1 MVDHARIDQAQS
13 LAAQGFYV
21 FPITAG
27 KKAPPRVPF
36 KEWATRDAAKIAEWW
51 THNPHDN
58 IGIYTGKFA
67 DDEALIVVDVDN
79 KGEKNGSATILALD
93 FAGKELPRTY
103 SVATPSDGGVHYY
116 YRTAAPVQGGVEVLG
131 SGIDIRSAGGY
142 VVADGSNIG
151 AGGYARKREQSI
163 CVGPTWLIEACGKSE
178 KREAPE
184 NLVEIKDTETAKAR
198 AKEYLDNHARQALE
212 GEAGD
217 LTTYRV
223 AAKVKD
229 FGVALD
235 DAKEIMV
242 EWNARCSPPW
252 DYDDLCRKIEN
263 AYQYGKEA
271 QGSLA
276 PERVFSPVAQA
287 PAPDG
292 ESANSTSNILPW
304 VAEFN
309 AEFAVVSEQGRALV
323 YREGWDAE
331 RGCPIWISSTFEDF
345 KKLNQNR
352 YVGDGNSREHPIG
365 DAWLKHPMRRQF
377 RNGVQFSPG
386 QSVPAGVLNLWRG
399 FSYAPVAGDWSLLR
413 EHIRLVICG
422 GDPELFKYV
431 MNWFARCIQKPYEAG
446 QVALVLRGG
455 KGVGKGTLGD
465 LFGSLFGPHYIH
477 LSSSKSL
484 VGNFN
489 SHLRT
494 AVFVFCDEAFF
505 AGDRKAEGVL
515 KSLITERLIQIEAKY
530 QNAAP
535 ARNVT
540 HILMAS
546 NSEWVVPASADE
558 RRYCVVDVLDARR
571 GDHRYFRTIREQM
584 EQGGFEAMLHE
595 FLERD
600 ISNFN
605 VFEIPK
611 TDALSDQKQ
620 YSLRGTNKW
629 LFECLSEGEL
639 GEFEWSSTGAEV
651 PKHHAYSNYERFS
664 KREHAFAPEGIAQW
678 ARAMNAA
685 LGPMLSERKKNR
697 GGVREKVLVLGDLS
711 TCRVRFSDKF
721 GVRFD
726 EGTGDDKVL
735 H

>member
-1 MVDHARIDQAQS
+1 MVDHARIES
-13 LAAQGFYV
+13 GSGLAAQGFYV
-21 FPITAG
+21 FPVAARNNT
-27 KKAPPRVPF
+27 PPCVPF

-51 THNPHDN
+51 THNPRDN

-67 DDEALIVVDVDN
+67 DDEALIVVDVDD
-79 KGEKNGSATILALD
+79 KGVKNGSAEILRLELE
-93 FAGKELPRTY
+93 GKELPPTLK
-103 SVATPSDGGVHYY
+103 VTTPTGGHHLYYRAPAAVSGGVN
-116 YRTAAPVQGGVEVLG
+116 VLG
-131 SGIDIRSAGGY
+131 PGVDIRSAGGY
-142 VVADGSNIG
+142 VVAAGSQRYEG
-151 AGGYARKREQSI
+151 DYATK
-163 CVGPTWLIEACGKSE
+163 VALPVALAPDWLIEACGTERTSE
-178 KREAPE
+178 PPVS
-184 NLVEIKDTETAKAR
+184 VEIKDTETAKAR

-217 LTTYRV
+217 LTTFRV

-229 FGVALD
+229 FGVSLD

-276 PERVFSPVAQA
+276 PERVFSPVAQV

-292 ESANSTSNILPW
+292 ESASSTSNILPW

-309 AEFAVVSEQGRALV
+309 AEYAVVSEQGRALV

-377 RNGVQFSPG
+377 KNGVQFSPR

-422 GDPELFKYV
+422 SDPELFKYV
-431 MNWFARCIQKPYEAG
+431 MNWLARCIQKPYEAG

-465 LFGSLFGPHYIH
+465 LFGSLLGPHYIH

-505 AGDRKAEGVL
+505 AGDRKSEGVL

-546 NSEWVVPASADE
+546 NSEWVVPASSDE
-558 RRYCVVDVLDARR
+558 RRYCVVDVSDAHR
-571 GDHRYFRTIREQM
+571 GHHNYFSAIRAQM
-584 EQGGFEAMLHE
+584 EKGGFQAMLHE

-651 PKHHAYSNYERFS
+651 PKNHAYSNYERFS

-711 TCRVRFSDKF
+711 TCRVRFSEKF

-726 EGTGDDKVL
+726 EGTGDEKVL